1 LSYWGP
7 VKNAVL
13 IVAFSALVAEV
24 VAAPPSSF
32 IPDAKTAVA
41 VAHAILIPIYG
52 AQTVQKEEPLVA
64 VRSGDIWTVT
74 GTLACAPRCVGGTAK
89 VTLSAKDGRI
99 ISVIHA
105 K

>member
-1 LSYWGP
+1 MWLP
-7 VKNAVL
+7 VKSVL
-13 IVAFSALVAEV
+13 LIAAFSAMTLEA
-24 VAAPPSSF
+24 VAAPPSSL
-32 IPDAKTAVA
+32 IPDAKTATA
-41 VAHAILIPIYG
+41 VARAILIPIYG
-52 AQTVQKEEPLVA
+52 AQAIQKEEPLVA

-99 ISVIHA
+99 ISVIHT